1 MLLYICKVMF
11 NITLKNDRGIIKI
24 FYSVGG
30 HKNIGEKDE
39 IKRKKEF
46 VFICVIFDDVC
57 SFCFPAI

>member
-1 MLLYICKVMF
+1 MF